1 MLRCKDIA
9 AHASEHIDG
18 ELNWKQ
24 SLRYGLHLFVCGYC
38 RRFVRQLRTTIAC
51 ARAVAAADTLSAED
65 AQTIAERVHEH
76 ASRP

>member
-24 SLRYGLHLFVCGYC
+24 SLGYGLHLLVCGYC

-51 ARAVAAADTLSAED
+51 ARAVAADD
-65 AQTIAERVHEH
+65 ALAHDEARRISERVYDH

>member
-24 SLRYGLHLFVCGYC
+24 SLGYGLHLFVCGYC

-51 ARAVAAADTLSAED
+51 ARAVAGSDALPMED
-65 AQTIAERVHEH
+65 AQKIAERVHEQ

>member
-24 SLRYGLHLFVCGYC
+24 SLGYGLHLFVCGYC

-51 ARAVAAADTLSAED
+51 ARAVAAADTLPAED